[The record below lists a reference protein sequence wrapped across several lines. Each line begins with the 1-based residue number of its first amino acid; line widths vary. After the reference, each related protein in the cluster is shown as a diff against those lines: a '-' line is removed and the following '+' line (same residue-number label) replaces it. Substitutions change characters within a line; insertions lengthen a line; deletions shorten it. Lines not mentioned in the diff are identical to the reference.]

1 VQCLNFIIAIVHLL
15 NYKNTRSFTTG
26 YVLKINLLP
35 VVAIVAIV
43 AIYKSLSQKNKS
55 N

>member
-35 VVAIVAIV
+35 VVAIVAI
-43 AIYKSLSQKNKS
+43 YKSLSQKNKS